1 MSILILEVGVGYG
14 KQSKQTPAG
23 RKGREG
29 EFSPSDIIA
38 STMRQASEAL
48 AELLSSQ
55 QITEFDRSLFDY
67 QHEALRRGEP
77 VCYSQQ
83 EWLALDPRQR
93 RIITSR
99 LRMLG
104 YQFEPLTYTWG
115 KKFRKTLC
123 DHLAGEG
130 YARVS

>member
-1 MSILILEVGVGYG
+1 VGYG
-14 KQSKQTPAG
+14 KSSKLAPTG
-23 RKGREG
+23 RKG

-38 STMRQASEAL
+38 TTMHQASEAL

-55 QITEFDRSLFDY
+55 QITEFDRCLFDY

-104 YQFEPLTYTWG
+104 YHFDPLTYTWV
-115 KKFRKTLC
+115 KKFRRTLC

-130 YARVS
+130 HARVS